1 MNALTPES
9 EQREYIERAAAAL
22 LELQDQMK
30 RQAPAPMPQ
39 YERD

>member
-1 MNALTPES
+1 MNHLTPEP
-9 EQREYIERAAAAL
+9 EQRAYIERCRAAL

-30 RQAPAPMPQ
+30 RQAPAPMSQ

>member
-1 MNALTPES
+1 MNHLTPEP
-9 EQREYIERAAAAL
+9 EQREYVERARKAY
-22 LELQDQMK
+22 LELVDEMK